1 MFSLVVFICFYSFG
15 FYFDCISQAG
25 VTDQAHMKL
34 GFKMSALDSFS
45 QAFFFSTLPSSI
57 RVFVASTKEE
67 VFSLQRWLCSSGD
80 RCPDR

>member
-15 FYFDCISQAG
+15 FFDCISQAG

-45 QAFFFSTLPSSI
+45 QAFFFHFTILDSSLRRFDQGRSI
-57 RVFVASTKEE
+57 
-67 VFSLQRWLCSSGD
+67 FSSALVVLKWRSMS
-80 RCPDR
+80 